1 MDILVVDD
9 QRLNLAIAMK
19 TLQQIAGA
27 TVHPFEHSVTV
38 LAEATYRA
46 FDLVVVD
53 FNMPTLDGVLL
64 IRHLRRLPQ
73 YQRTP
78 IVMLTASHDPAVRA
92 WAVEAG
98 ATAFLT
104 HPIRACDLLEHVRAL
119 LPARCGG
126 EASGATRCNVVVA

>member
-9 QRLNLAIAMK
+9 QRLNLAIATK
-19 TLQQIAGA
+19 TLGQIAGA
-27 TVHPFEHSVTV
+27 TVHPFQSSVAA

-78 IVMLTASHDPAVRA
+78 MVMLTASHDATVRA
-92 WAVEAG
+92 YALEAG

-104 HPIRACDLLEHVRAL
+104 YPIRPSDLLGHVTAL
-119 LPARCGG
+119 LSKRTRDVSAAPATN
-126 EASGATRCNVVVA
+126 AAVA

>member
-9 QRLNLAIAMK
+9 QRLNLAIATK
-19 TLQQIAGA
+19 TLEQIAGA
-27 TVHPFEHSVTV
+27 TVHPFQSSVAA

-46 FDLVVVD
+46 FDLAVVD

-64 IRHLRRLPQ
+64 IGHLRRLPQ

-78 IVMLTASHDPAVRA
+78 MVMLTASHDPMVRTFA
-92 WAVEAG
+92 LEAG

-104 HPIRACDLLEHVRAL
+104 YPIRPSDLLDHVTVLLSKRTREVSAARART
-119 LPARCGG
+119 AAVG
-126 EASGATRCNVVVA
+126 

>member
-9 QRLNLAIAMK
+9 QRLNLAIATK

-27 TVHPFEHSVTV
+27 TVHPFQHSVTA

-53 FNMPTLDGVLL
+53 FHMPTLDGVLL
-64 IRHLRRLPQ
+64 IGHLRRLPQ

-92 WAVEAG
+92 WAFEAG

-104 HPIRACDLLEHVRAL
+104 HPIRPCDLLEQVKAL
-119 LPARCGG
+119 LPPGRAD
-126 EASGATRCNVVVA
+126 AVPAATCSLVVA

>member
-9 QRLNLAIAMK
+9 QRLNLAIATK

-27 TVHPFEHSVTV
+27 TVHPFQLSVAA

-53 FNMPTLDGVLL
+53 FNMPTLDGVLF

-92 WAVEAG
+92 WALEAG

-104 HPIRACDLLEHVRAL
+104 HPIRPGDLLERVKAL
-119 LPARCGG
+119 LPPPRPSLLAAESC
-126 EASGATRCNVVVA
+126 AAALA

>member
-9 QRLNLAIAMK
+9 QRLNLAIATK

-27 TVHPFEHSVTV
+27 TVHPFQHSVV
-38 LAEATYRA
+38 ALAEATYRA

-53 FNMPTLDGVLL
+53 FHMPTLDGVLL
-64 IRHLRRLPQ
+64 IGHLRRLPQ

-92 WAVEAG
+92 WALEAG

-104 HPIRACDLLEHVRAL
+104 HPIRPCELLEQVKAL
-119 LPARCGG
+119 LPAGR
-126 EASGATRCNVVVA
+126 ADAVPAATCSLVVA

>member
-1 MDILVVDD
+1 MNILVVDD
-9 QRLNLAIAMK
+9 QRLNLAVATK

-27 TVHPFEHSVTV
+27 TVHPYQHSVAA

-53 FNMPTLDGVLL
+53 YNMPSVDGVLF
-64 IRHLRRLPQ
+64 IGHLRRLPQ

-78 IVMLTASHDPAVRA
+78 IVMLTASHDPTVRA
-92 WAVEAG
+92 WALEAG

-104 HPIRACDLLEHVRAL
+104 HPIRPADLLARVRSL
-119 LPARCGG
+119 LPDVRPDTPLTLPSAAAG
-126 EASGATRCNVVVA
+126 

>member
-9 QRLNLAIAMK
+9 QRLNLAIATK

-27 TVHPFEHSVTV
+27 TVHPFQHSVTA

-53 FNMPTLDGVLL
+53 FHMPTLDGVLL
-64 IRHLRRLPQ
+64 IGHLRRLPQ

-92 WAVEAG
+92 WAFEAG

-104 HPIRACDLLEHVRAL
+104 HPIRPCELLEQVKAL
-119 LPARCGG
+119 LPAGR
-126 EASGATRCNVVVA
+126 ADAVPAATCSLVVA

>member
-9 QRLNLAIAMK
+9 QRLNLAIATK

-27 TVHPFEHSVTV
+27 TVHPFQHSVTA

-78 IVMLTASHDPAVRA
+78 VVMLTASHDPAVRA
-92 WAVEAG
+92 WALEAG

-104 HPIRACDLLEHVRAL
+104 HPIRPCDLLEHVKAL
-119 LPARCGG
+119 LPAGRGH
-126 EASGATRCNVVVA
+126 ASAAAKRTVVVA